1 MTWLISTQLGRA
13 LGRAV
18 ALLIGFLTFGAAQRI
33 KGRKQGA
40 QRVSRRA
47 ELASNERKNLR
58 NEIDDDYDV
67 SAARD
72 RLRETWSNRANN
84 I

>member
-13 LGRAV
+13 LWRAV
-18 ALLIGFLTFGAAQRI
+18 ALLSAFLTFGAAQHI

-47 ELASNERKNLR
+47 ELAASERKDLR
-58 NEIDDDYDV
+58 NEIDDDDDV

-72 RLRETWSNRANN
+72 RLLETWSNRANN

>member
-13 LGRAV
+13 WVRAV
-18 ALLIGFLTFGAAQRI
+18 ALLSFGAAQRS

-47 ELASNERKNLR
+47 ELAASEREDLR
-58 NEIDDDYDV
+58 NEIDDDDDV
-67 SAARD
+67 SAARN